1 MDIAPS
7 LFIYL
12 SLFNIIIDDAF
23 FYQNWAGACWGRWA
37 GACWGRWAG
46 LELPLGRSLALDAT
60 LLAKTSDRGGQ
71 QGVCP

>member
-23 FYQNWAGACWGRWA
+23 FYRNWA

-71 QGVCP
+71 RGLCP